1 MDNVRRK
8 QQTNS
13 MNTRTSN
20 LSLTSDVFGGGDLC
34 SVGELEEEEYQLHT
48 RQTYVNNVE
57 G

>member
-1 MDNVRRK
+1 
-8 QQTNS
+8 